1 MVITNRNSNTYLFAF
16 LQEHTMKEC
25 CILVILTVLA
35 IAVEHGEGT
44 TTYVCVTID
53 DTPVTSACDDTYDN
67 ISLAFELH
75 HMTSDITFLIQPG
88 NYILLPVNTTFD
100 SINNINIMGN
110 SSKDKEVIINC
121 LPFAGLY
128 FYNSHGIKINN
139 VSFIGCGATYNRQ
152 LGKPNNS
159 DALNISLY
167 FVQCSNVNMEDV
179 TVANTTG
186 SAVYMHATLSSNVI
200 KGCTF
205 QHNIPSPQHKGGSF
219 VITFPK
225 CPPLPLTTIENC
237 NKGMYYHPNQ
247 ISYANYTIYNCT
259 FRNNE
264 ANFEKRIGHPSDL
277 NHGRGGG
284 LIIYFAW
291 KAQYNTFLVDKCLFE
306 HNRAL
311 YGGGAFIAI
320 ADDSMYNVITF
331 QRSNFVNNA
340 ATQGG
345 GGVRIQFLI
354 YNTDKSA
361 AANNNEVE
369 FHSCNFTGNDASLGG
384 GVSLFT
390 ANEQNKT
397 NKFSFYDSSWNA
409 NTAKTGGAVD
419 ATAWLFFGGSLP
431 QPYFSNC
438 TFYKNTQENSSP
450 FYGVSDSSSV
460 GTMYLDSVSVML
472 DNVNFTENQAT
483 AIYAINNHLVFH
495 EDSCFIFDR
504 NIGTNGGAIALIGN
518 AAIVAQANVT
528 VNFTNNTASVH
539 GGAIYAFVTSQ
550 HDDILSLNCFVH
562 YYKPTDYPKSWQAL
576 FYFRNNTVNGRK
588 ESIFATTLHYCT
600 WEEDKSFIFCANE
613 SQWDFGP
620 DTNCTNEVR
629 SMPME
634 IKTSSPFL
642 VVLGNSTAMQLSAK
656 DDNNNTVDSYV
667 LFATNTSEIGIDKD
681 YQYISDK
688 HIKLNL
694 RNHAS
699 LDNVSETIMLQTLF
713 PRVLELN
720 VLVRPLPCPPG
731 YWINENSGK
740 CECSETSFGGN
751 VIRCESNFTAM
762 IRKGYWIGKYED
774 IQVVG
779 RCRFCAAN
787 LNQRHGGF
795 IPLPKSYDD
804 IDNVLCDGQKGDVLC
819 TSCLNNGS
827 FALTVISYKCIDCS
841 SKKSSYT
848 WLLFLLTQ
856 FFPVIILVLILF
868 FTNFPL
874 VSGYLNGAI
883 FFSQSITVALDISG
897 DGEIPLSNV
906 TKSEITA
913 EILLEIYNVLYDVWN
928 LNFIEPIKFCLL
940 PHMSMNMIFV
950 LQYIVALSPML
961 IVLAIYIYYQLDERT
976 TLTVKLWKNLC
987 FLQICKRIESKW
999 KHKVESRT
1007 HINYKERFRNVIASC
1022 ILLSYT
1028 RCALNTCYILN
1039 GTPLYDSNNSN
1050 VATVPIFDGSTKFG
1064 HGHHIIYMSIAIGIA
1079 VFFLIPVLIILFC
1092 KRHNPDRDMANNTF
1106 LNVLLRA
1113 FQCDFKDGHSQ
1124 REGYIE
1130 LAPRTTCH
1138 KIKNCFSDLRW
1149 VAGLYFL
1156 LRLAMALTFVLA
1168 NTFIFQILMQQLLA
1182 IIMVIVF
1189 LILQPYRNELH
1200 NKIDGFIFLL
1210 IIVINSITLYQY
1222 SLTVAME
1229 KLSVIA
1235 FVFQYVLVYV
1245 PMIWIGGCVFYKII
1259 NFCRAVRSRV
1269 DGQENDDFP
1278 QLIDGVQE
1286 GASNTRMYGATD

>member
-1 MVITNRNSNTYLFAF
+1 MIKY
-16 LQEHTMKEC
+16 
-25 CILVILTVLA
+25 CILLILLA
-35 IAVEHGEGT
+35 MIIAVEHGEGT
-44 TTYVCVTID
+44 TTYICVAID
-53 DTPVTSACDDTYDN
+53 DTPITSTCDHTYDN

-75 HMTSDITFLIQPG
+75 HMTSDTTFLIQSG
-88 NYILLPVNTTFD
+88 NYILLSLNITFD
-100 SINNINIMGN
+100 SLNNTNIIGN

-139 VSFIGCGATYNRQ
+139 VSFIGCGAMHNTKFGDSNH
-152 LGKPNNS
+152 L
-159 DALNISLY
+159 DALIISLY
-167 FVQCSNVNMEDV
+167 FVQCSNVNIEDI

-186 SAVYMHATLSSNVI
+186 SAVYMHATSGSNVI
-200 KGCTF
+200 KDCTF
-205 QHNIPSPQHKGGSF
+205 QYNIPSFHHLGGS
-219 VITFPK
+219 VIVNFPK
-225 CPPLPLTTIENC
+225 SSPLATIEDC
-237 NKGMYYHPNQ
+237 SEGMYYRLNQ
-247 ISYANYTIYNCT
+247 VSYANYTIYNCT
-259 FRNNE
+259 FRNNK
-264 ANFEKRIGHPSDL
+264 ANFEERISHPNDL

-284 LIIYFAW
+284 LAVYIGG
-291 KAQYNTFLVDKCLFE
+291 KYNTFLVDKCLFE
-306 HNRAL
+306 CNKAL
-311 YGGGAFIAI
+311 YGGGAFVAI
-320 ADDSMYNVITF
+320 ADDSMYSVITF
-331 QRSNFVNNA
+331 QRSNFVNNT

-345 GGVRIQFLI
+345 GGARIQFLI
-354 YNTDKSA
+354 YNSNESA
-361 AANNNEVE
+361 AAHDNEVE

-384 GVSLFT
+384 GVSLYT
-390 ANEQNKT
+390 TNEQNVT
-397 NKFSFYDSSWNA
+397 NKFSFYDSFWNA
-409 NTAKTGGAVD
+409 NTAKTGSAVD
-419 ATAWLFFGGSLP
+419 ATAWLSFGGSLP

-438 TFYKNTQENSSP
+438 TFYKNTQGNSSP

-460 GTMYLDSVSVML
+460 GTMYLDSVSVIL
-472 DNVNFTENQAT
+472 DNVNFTENKAT
-483 AIYAINNHLVFH
+483 AIYSINNHLVFH
-495 EDSCFIFDR
+495 KDSCSIFDR
-504 NIGTNGGAIALIGN
+504 NNGTNGGAIALIGN
-518 AAIVAQANVT
+518 AAIVAEANVT

-550 HDDILSLNCFVH
+550 HEDIVSINCFVH
-562 YYKPTDYPKSWQAL
+562 YYKPMDNPTTWKAF
-576 FYFRNNTVNGRK
+576 FYFRHNTANGRN
-588 ESIFATTLHYCT
+588 ESIFATTLKYCT
-600 WEEDKSFIFCANE
+600 WKYQEEDTSYIFCTGKK
-613 SQWDFGP
+613 QWDFGP
-620 DTNCTNEVR
+620 NVNCKEEVR
-629 SMPME
+629 SMPKQIEM
-634 IKTSSPFL
+634 SSPFL
-642 VVLGNSTAMQLSAK
+642 SVVLGDGTAIQLSAK

-667 LFATNTSEIGIDKD
+667 LFATNTSKIGIDKD

-694 RNHAS
+694 KNQAS

-720 VLVRPLPCPPG
+720 VLVHPLPCPAG
-731 YWINENSGK
+731 YWINESSGN

-774 IQVVG
+774 IPVVG

-804 IDNVLCDGQKGDVLC
+804 IDDVLCGGKKGDVLC
-819 TSCLNNGS
+819 TSCLNSGS
-827 FALTVISYKCIDCS
+827 FALTVTSYKCIDCS
-841 SKKSSYT
+841 SKMSSYT
-848 WLLFLLTQ
+848 WLYFMLTQ
-856 FFPVIILVLILF
+856 FLPVIILVFILF

-883 FFSQSITVALDISG
+883 FFSQSITIALDISG

-913 EILLEIYNVLYDVWN
+913 EVLLEIYNVLYDVWN

-961 IVLAIYIYYQLDERT
+961 IVLAIYIYYRLDERT
-976 TLTVKLWKNLC
+976 TLTVKLWRHLC
-987 FLQICKRIESKW
+987 FLQICNRMRSIW
-999 KHKVESRT
+999 QHRVENRAQ
-1007 HINYKERFRNVIASC
+1007 INYKERFRNVIASC

-1039 GTPLYDSNNSN
+1039 GTQLYDSNNSH
-1050 VATVPIFDGSTKFG
+1050 VATVPVFDGSTKFG

-1079 VFFLIPVLIILFC
+1079 VFFLIPISLILFC

-1138 KIKNCFSDLRW
+1138 KIKKYFSDLRW

-1168 NTFIFQILMQQLLA
+1168 NTFIFQVLIQQLLA

-1245 PMIWIGGCVFYKII
+1245 PMIWIGGYVFYKII
-1259 NFCRAVRSRV
+1259 HFCRAVQNREEDRQ
-1269 DGQENDDFP
+1269 DINNLP
-1278 QLIDGVQE
+1278 
-1286 GASNTRMYGATD
+1286 